1 MTSRGL
7 FKVERLLSEA
17 AAVAKPVLGIDTGS
31 PTAYLGLTAG
41 GRLLGGA
48 MRQVTSHGAELPGA
62 IGDLLRAADLTP
74 RDLGAIAVGIG
85 PGSFTGLR
93 IGLSYAK
100 GIALASGCALVGVPS
115 LDALALAALE
125 QAKLSNDALICSVV
139 DARKGEVF
147 AALYRVVSDAL
158 EKVSEDLLIV
168 LEDLASHISGDVVFA
183 GDSRAKDA
191 AALLGVRGHV
201 VAVLDTSKL
210 DQRGPCLAVLGA
222 AKMARGEIAQAATL
236 EPLYI
241 RPPEAAVKLAAKTGK
256 VCVTEAVWSEETKN

>member
-1 MTSRGL
+1 MTSRDL
-7 FKVERLLSEA
+7 SRVERLLHEA
-17 AAVAKPVLGIDTGS
+17 AAVKPVLGIDTGS
-31 PTAYLGLTAG
+31 PNAYLGLTAN
-41 GRLLGGA
+41 GRVIGGA
-48 MRQVTSHGAELPGA
+48 IGRVRSHGAELPGA
-62 IGDLLRAADLTP
+62 IDELLRGAGLTA
-74 RDLGAIAVGIG
+74 RELGAIAVGIG

-125 QAKLSNDALICSVV
+125 LAKSRDGMLICAVV

-147 AALYRVVSDAL
+147 AALYRVVSDGL

-168 LEDLASHISGDVVFA
+168 LEDLASHIAGDVVLA

-191 AALLGVRGHV
+191 AALIGNRGHV

-210 DQRGPCLAVLGA
+210 DQRGPCIAAIGA
-222 AKMARGEIAQAATL
+222 AKLARGDIAQAATL

-241 RPPEAAVKLAAKTGK
+241 RPPDAAVKLAAKSGQ
-256 VCVTEAVWSEETKN
+256 VRVTEAVWSEETKN